1 MAKSKSFFGLRRGS
15 TKSLTFSVLNGQ
27 QITKDRVY
35 GGKNPRS
42 LAQMV
47 QRMCLATSSAAYA
60 QMKQIVDHS
69 FEGIS
74 YGANTM
80 AEFIKVNTKLI
91 KADYDGAVG
100 DFAFN
105 PYGDRGLKVGA
116 YQMAK
121 GTATPIAASV
131 FGATKSSGQLAVGIL
146 KGTAEN
152 VTANAIM
159 ATLGI
164 GVGELATYCF
174 LYAKDGSADDWAFG
188 FIRVTALQAGDVT
201 LTAENI
207 GQYLLIESNLNVSSV
222 AVTSSA
228 LSVVVATPN
237 DEGAITT
244 IAQCAIH
251 SLKSANG
258 WLRSNAVMTADAGT
272 DIAPT
277 AEDALATYPIGES
290 YVLNGGE
297 IE

>member
-27 QITKDRVY
+27 QVTKDRVY

-47 QRMCLATSSAAYA
+47 QRMCLATSSAAYS

-91 KADYDGAVG
+91 KNNYELAGEK
-100 DFAFN
+100 FAYN

-131 FGATKSSGQLAVGIL
+131 FNPAKANGSLTVTIL
-146 KGTAEN
+146 KGAAEK
-152 VTANAIM
+152 VTANAMM
-159 ATLGI
+159 AALGI
-164 GVGELATYCF
+164 AVGELATYCF
-174 LYAKDGSADDWAFG
+174 MYAKAGSADDWAFG
-188 FIRVTALQAGDVT
+188 FIRITALQTGDVT
-201 LTAENI
+201 LTSANI
-207 GQYLLIESNLNVSSV
+207 GQYLLIESNLNISSV
-222 AVTSSA
+222 EIASTTLVI
-228 LSVVVATPN
+228 VVSTPN
-237 DEGAITT
+237 DEGDITT

-258 WLRSNAVMTADAGT
+258 WLRSNAVMTADAET

-277 AEDALATYPIGES
+277 AADALATYPVGES
-290 YVLNGGE
+290 YILNGGE
-297 IE
+297 ID